1 MAVIGPRDRLRLSDH
16 IQAMLRA
23 PGTPLA
29 DDVRVPLERRLGRGL
44 RHVRIHTD
52 DHAARSAGILR
63 AAAYAVGSHIAFAE
77 GRYNPA
83 THAGRWLL
91 CHELA
96 HVVQQ
101 DVDRAATVEYPGD
114 GRDLLECKADRAAD
128 LVAAGSALPP
138 DFAFGRAPAGVVL
151 CHQDEPCVGQVVTPD
166 EQGRQGVG
174 GNWALEIAY
183 KNDPEIR
190 DHVDALFF
198 GSQYEGERFGTDV
211 LLPRGA
217 PNKAFGNMLLT
228 RLRGL
233 ANQRRP
239 DIIDFKNRVF
249 YEIKTPRYVDAGMVQ
264 LESYYRVANEVIH
277 EYARFHEPPWDR
289 SRARWY
295 PPHMLAYPGDWRAI
309 VCTQETDHQR
319 YPGLILYD
327 IRRKSGRRRDAEEQR
342 VTVFDTVRIDNDF
355 TAIRPQLVDEAKK
368 QIRYFDPNEPRYV
381 IIIPRDVYKKWPHRQ
396 NELWDK
402 LRTSPTY
409 GDVPGASYVRH
420 VKGQLAVVAAIVS
433 VVGLALLIVVGGYA
447 ICAIGAG
454 VIAAAAA
461 ESAAA
466 VQTAAE
472 TAAVAEAVAKGEV
485 ISLAAYRAA
494 KAAPAVKALAKAAGV
509 LFVLAS
515 VSNADADTPTVD
527 SVSAIRAV
535 AVGDFELFGTPT
547 AGSTTDGPV
556 SSVLHTPE
564 ATRGKFELGSIVMY
578 DHAEHI
584 VIGQIG
590 VR

>member
-1 MAVIGPRDRLRLSDH
+1 
-16 IQAMLRA
+16 MLRA
-23 PGTPLA
+23 RGTPLP
-29 DDVRVPLERRLGRGL
+29 DNVRVPLEKRFGRSL
-44 RHVRIHTD
+44 CHVHVHTD
-52 DHAARSAGILR
+52 DLAACSAGALR
-63 AAAYAVGSHIAFAE
+63 AAAYAAGSHIVFGN
-77 GRYNPA
+77 GRYNPE
-83 THAGRWLL
+83 TQSGRWLL

-101 DVDRAATVEYPGD
+101 DVDRGAMADGPGD
-114 GRDLLECKADRAAD
+114 ALDLLERNADQAAD
-128 LVAAGSALPP
+128 LIAAGGTLPP
-138 DFAFGRAPAGVVL
+138 GFVFGAAPAGIIQ
-151 CHQDEPCVGQVVTPD
+151 CHQDTPCTGQVITPD
-166 EQGRQGVG
+166 EPGRQGIG
-174 GNWALEIAY
+174 GNWAIELAY
-183 KNDPEIR
+183 KTDPQIQ

-198 GSQYEGERFGTDV
+198 GSQYDGERFGTDV
-211 LLPRGA
+211 LLPKGA

-239 DIIDFKNRVF
+239 DIIDFKKRVF
-249 YEIKTPRYVDAGMVQ
+249 YEIKTPRYVNAGMVQ
-264 LESYYRVANEVIH
+264 LESYYRVANEIIH

-289 SRARWY
+289 SQARWY
-295 PPHMLAYPGDWRAI
+295 PAHMLPYPGDWRAI

-327 IRRKSGRRRDAEEQR
+327 IRRKPGRRRDAEDQR

-355 TAIRPQLVDEAKK
+355 AAIRPQLVEEAKK
-368 QIRYFDPNEPRYV
+368 QIRYYDPNEPRYV
-381 IIIPRDVYKKWPHRQ
+381 IIIPRDIYKKWPRRQ

-402 LRTSPTY
+402 LRVSPTY

-433 VVGLALLIVVGGYA
+433 VVGIALLIVVGGYA
-447 ICAIGAG
+447 ICAISAGA
-454 VIAAAAA
+454 IAAAAA

-466 VQTAAE
+466 AQ
-472 TAAVAEAVAKGEV
+472 TAAVAETVAVTQAAAQGEV

-509 LFVLAS
+509 LFVLGG
-515 VSNADADTPTVD
+515 VSNADAETPTVD

-564 ATRGKFELGSIVMY
+564 ATRGKFELGSIVIY
-578 DHAEHI
+578 DHTEHI